1 MRQATRNKIINI
13 FKDQSGYACTG
24 DITKQGI
31 HHVHLK
37 ALLEDGTIIKIKH
50 GLFSLSDNNQFDAFL
65 EAKLSIPD
73 GVICLGTAL
82 SWYGL
87 TTWDPPEIHIAIPKG
102 RKIKLPEYPP
112 VKLFYFSG
120 NFYNYGIADEE
131 IESGDVI
138 KIYDREKT
146 ICDIVRYRNKIGID
160 IMKESLREYLKSN
173 EINLNKLHKYS
184 VSLKISSVLRQ
195 YLDVLI

>member
-1 MRQATRNKIINI
+1 MAII
-13 FKDQSGYACTG
+13 YP
-24 DITKQGI
+24 
-31 HHVHLK
+31 
-37 ALLEDGTIIKIKH
+37 
-50 GLFSLSDNNQFDAFL
+50 DNNQFDAFL

-146 ICDIVRYRNKIGID
+146 ICDIVRYRNKI
-160 IMKESLREYLKSN
+160 
-173 EINLNKLHKYS
+173 
-184 VSLKISSVLRQ
+184 
-195 YLDVLI
+195 